1 MNILC
6 NFLPALALEM
16 VQDQFKDERL
26 HRLIEPY

>member
-1 MNILC
+1 MKNNRI
-6 NFLPALALEM
+6 LPALALEM